1 MSSKKN
7 RIVASIEARMTSSR
21 LPGKV
26 LLNAIDNISMLQYM
40 IERLKGSKKIDHIVV
55 ATSDN
60 KADNAIVDL
69 CKKIKIDYF
78 RGSENDVLDRVYKT
92 HQYTCSQIVVELTGD
107 CPLIDPKIIDESIN
121 LYLENN
127 FDYVSNAHIRSYP
140 DGLDTQ
146 VFSFA
151 LLEEV
156 NRLATSDYDRENVTS
171 FIYRN
176 DKNFDYKLKA
186 LVANKTNFWPELRI
200 TLDDEGDYLLIKNII
215 DYFHPKNG
223 FKYHCN
229 EIIRYVRENDNL
241 LSLNKNARVKTNPYQ
256 IKSKKS
262 G

>member
-26 LLNAIDNISMLQYM
+26 LLNAIDDISMLQYM
-40 IERLKGSKKIDHIVV
+40 IERLKESKKIDHIVI

-60 KADNAIVDL
+60 KADNSIVDL

-78 RGSENDVLDRVYKT
+78 RGSENDVLDRVYQT
-92 HQYTCSQIVVELTGD
+92 HKYTCSEIVVELTGD
-107 CPLIDPKIIDESIN
+107 CPLIDPKIIDESVD
-121 LYLENN
+121 LYLEND
-127 FDYVSNAHIRSYP
+127 FDYVSNAHVRSYP

-156 NRLATSDYDRENVTS
+156 NKLATSDYDRENVTS

-176 DKNFDYKLKA
+176 NENFDYKLKA
-186 LVANKTNFWPELRI
+186 LVANKINFWPELRI
-200 TLDDEGDYLLIKNII
+200 TLDDKGDYLLIKNII
-215 DYFHPKNG
+215 DFFHPKNG
-223 FKYHCN
+223 FKYYCN
-229 EIIRYVRENDNL
+229 QIISYVRENDDL
-241 LSLNKNARVKTNPYQ
+241 LSLNKNSRVKINPYQ
-256 IKSKKS
+256 VTSKKS